1 MKYEVVTDRNG
12 YCVFIRHTG
21 TKLDFVELDLSKYD
35 FTDGR
40 MSAYKLGKDELIFD
54 ESKWR
59 EMSKNKIKEDDKVEI
74 VTLKQRLLET
84 DYIAAKWLE
93 EIISLDNPLT
103 WIRDVIA
110 INIKYS
116 KEYRDTIRK
125 RKLWRKRIKE
135 LEG

>member
-54 ESKWR
+54 ESKWS